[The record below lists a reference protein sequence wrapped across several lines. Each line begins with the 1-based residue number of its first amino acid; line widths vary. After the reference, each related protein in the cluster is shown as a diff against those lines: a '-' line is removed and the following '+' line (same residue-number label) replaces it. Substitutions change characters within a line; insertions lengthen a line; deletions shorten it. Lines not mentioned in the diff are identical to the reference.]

1 MRLLIWFL
9 FFVTLAVAIVQ
20 AKRDVGL
27 KGNSTKHKGSKKWLK
42 NLCCHKGRKDP
53 N

>member
-27 KGNSTKHKGSKKWLK
+27 KGNSTKHKGLINWLK
-42 NLCCHKGRKDP
+42 YLDCCKKRKDP